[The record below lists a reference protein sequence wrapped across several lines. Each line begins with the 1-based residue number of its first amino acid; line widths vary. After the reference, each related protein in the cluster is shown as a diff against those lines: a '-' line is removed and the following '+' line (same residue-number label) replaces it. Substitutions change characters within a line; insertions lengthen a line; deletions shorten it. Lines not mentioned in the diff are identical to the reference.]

1 MSMGQPGYMAQPIM
15 PPPMMPP
22 PAPPQTI
29 VVVGNKK
36 QATIT
41 NMAQIG
47 DLSQCPYCDR

>member
-1 MSMGQPGYMAQPIM
+1 MYGQPSYGNPMMSMGQPGYMAQPIM

-36 QATIT
+36 
-41 NMAQIG
+41 
-47 DLSQCPYCDR
+47 

>member
-1 MSMGQPGYMAQPIM
+1 MYGQPSYGNPMIPMGQPMGQPGFMAQPMM

-36 QATIT
+36 
-41 NMAQIG
+41 
-47 DLSQCPYCDR
+47 